1 MITHLNKLLPVSI
14 EFDRASAVSG
24 LAAVIIAG
32 HGYRLA
38 AADHFGLDLVETHV
52 IGYLD
57 VHGPMHQGRLA
68 QHLGVTSGGVT
79 GVVDRLERSGT
90 VRRVPD
96 PLDRRHRLLELT
108 DRARQIMAESN
119 ASLARSF
126 DGLEPDVAATLVEAL
141 PLLAAGMDAEADRMR
156 G

>member
-1 MITHLNKLLPVSI
+1 MHTEI
-14 EFDRASAVSG
+14 DRASAVSA
-24 LAAVIIAG
+24 LAAVIVAG

-38 AADHFGLDLVETHV
+38 AAEHFGLDLVETHV

-57 VHGPMHQGRLA
+57 ACGPMNQGRLA

-79 GVVDRLERSGT
+79 GVVDRLERSGP

-96 PLDRRHRLLELT
+96 PHDRRHRLLELT
-108 DRARQIMAESN
+108 ERARQILAESN

-126 DGLEPDVAATLVEAL
+126 DGLEPDVVATLVEAL
-141 PLLAAGMDAEADRMR
+141 PLLAAGMDGQADRMR
-156 G
+156 R